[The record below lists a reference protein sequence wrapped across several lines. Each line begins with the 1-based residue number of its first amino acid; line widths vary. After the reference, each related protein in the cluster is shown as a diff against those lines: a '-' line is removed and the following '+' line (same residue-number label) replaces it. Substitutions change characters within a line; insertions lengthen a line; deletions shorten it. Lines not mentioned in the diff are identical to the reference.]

1 MIKKE
6 IKVNL
11 EHGLHIRP
19 AKEFVH
25 LASNFKSEIDIIKNS
40 QTANGKSIL
49 GIVSLGILKGET
61 ITLTANGSD
70 ESEAI
75 FSLEKIFI
83 EGEA

>member
-19 AKEFVH
+19 AKEFVQ
-25 LASNFKSEIDIIKNS
+25 LASHFKSEIDVIKNS

-61 ITLTANGSD
+61 ITLTADGPD

-75 FSLEKIFI
+75 SSLEKIFI
-83 EGEA
+83 EGEE